1 MKSEKLQIKNEN
13 LPKGWRKVKLGEI
26 AEFIKGKKPKRLFY
40 KKPSDNFLEYIL
52 LGDQKIY
59 VKPEDSLVRVLPTD
73 IIIVADG
80 ASSGTIFTNKNGILG
95 STFLRIRIKP
105 EHEKEIDLRYLYFYL
120 KYSENIFKS
129 LLTGSA
135 IPHVDQ
141 ENLRFFEL
149 LIPED
154 INEQKRIAEILSA
167 FDDKIEVN
175 NKIIKTLEEMAQ
187 EVFKEWFIK
196 FNFPV
201 EFEVKNEKLKV
212 KSLGYKDAGGKFVD
226 SELGKIPEGW
236 GIIDLYDY
244 ISFEGGSQPPKS
256 MHIYEK
262 REGYIR
268 FIQNRDYESD
278 AHITYIPESKRN
290 KLCNEYDI
298 MMDKYGEA
306 GKVRFGLAGA
316 YNVALAKITPKP
328 PLMREYLR
336 WFLKQPEIEQ
346 MIEGSAVASTRASVN
361 KIVFKNLKILLPP
374 KNLMEKFEQI
384 GKLYIDNYLRLKVE
398 NQKLAT
404 LRDLLLPKLMSGEIL
419 VNSE

>member
-1 MKSEKLQIKNEN
+1 MKSKKLQIKNEN
-13 LPKGWRKVKLGEI
+13 LPNGWRKVKLGEI
-26 AEFIKGKKPKRLFY
+26 VNIKMGQSPSSQFYNSRGEGLPFYQGITDFGSKYPNKSVYCTNTIKIAEKGEILF
-40 KKPSDNFLEYIL
+40 S
-52 LGDQKIY
+52 
-59 VKPEDSLVRVLPTD
+59 VRAPVGEVN
-73 IIIVADG
+73 VAIEKSCIG
-80 ASSGTIFTNKNGILG
+80 RGIAALSMKNKNNE
-95 STFLRIRIKP
+95 FLY
-105 EHEKEIDLRYLYFYL
+105 YLL
-120 KYSENIFKS
+120 KYHTQYFKS
-129 LLTGSA
+129 ISGGTTYESIGK
-135 IPHVDQ
+135 DQ
-141 ENLRFFEL
+141 IAEIEL

-154 INEQKRIAEILSA
+154 INEQKRIADILSA
-167 FDDKIEVN
+167 FDDKIELN

-236 GIIDLYDY
+236 EVIDLYDY

-262 REGYIR
+262 RAGYVR

-316 YNVALAKITPKP
+316 YNVALSKIIPKP

-374 KNLMEKFEQI
+374 KDLMEKFEQI
-384 GKLYIDNYLRLKVE
+384 GKLYINNYLKLKVE
-398 NQKLAT
+398 NQKLAA

>member
-1 MKSEKLQIKNEN
+1 MKKLQSNNNN

-26 AEFIKGKKPKRLFY
+26 VEFVKGKNPKQLFY

-80 ASSGTIFTNKNGILG
+80 ASSGTIFTGKNGILG
-95 STFLRIRIKP
+95 STFLRIRIRP
-105 EHEKEIDLRYLYFYL
+105 EYEKEINSRYLYFYL

-141 ENLRFFEL
+141 ENLRIFEV

-154 INEQKRIAEILSA
+154 PNEQKRIADILSA
-167 FDDKIEVN
+167 FDEKIELN

-187 EVFKEWFIK
+187 EVFKEWFVR
-196 FNFPV
+196 FRFPGWQ
-201 EFEVKNEKLKV
+201 KV
-212 KSLGYKDAGGKFVD
+212 KFVD

-374 KNLMEKFEQI
+374 KDLMEKFEQI
-384 GKLYIDNYLRLKVE
+384 GKLYIDNYLRLRVE
-398 NQKLAT
+398 NQTLTA
-404 LRDLLLPKLMSGEIL
+404 LRDLLLPKLMSGEIRI
-419 VNSE
+419 